1 MPPSTAT
8 SVTNQSLSELK
19 LHKIRSVGERVNS
32 RRVKFMVKD
41 ARHGDLELLAVLE
54 IGIQREHQTA
64 CKHAAKLR
72 RSRRYEAMRRNNYP
86 HTEMII
92 AKDRKRA
99 MTVFWVLEFWN

>member
-1 MPPSTAT
+1 M
-8 SVTNQSLSELK
+8 
-19 LHKIRSVGERVNS
+19 NS
-32 RRVKFMVKD
+32 RRVKFTVKD

-54 IGIQREHQTA
+54 VGVQREHQTA

-72 RSRRYEAMRRNNYP
+72 RRYEALRRNNYQ